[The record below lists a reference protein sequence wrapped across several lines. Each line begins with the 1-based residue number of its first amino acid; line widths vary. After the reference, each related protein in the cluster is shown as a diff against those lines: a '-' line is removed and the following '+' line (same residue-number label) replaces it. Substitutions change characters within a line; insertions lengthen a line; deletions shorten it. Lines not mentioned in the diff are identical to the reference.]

1 MFCDTM
7 LFDRKETVDR
17 PFKVP
22 DSFREF
28 NALRCASGYS
38 RNSGLVLLLVLLLG
52 CAPAISPQIRKE
64 AAVDIPFGEVL
75 RDPERYVGKT
85 FIWGGTILEA
95 RNTLEGTMLKVLQ
108 RPMDSQSR
116 PKEVDRSEGRFL
128 ALDKR
133 YLDPAIYAEG
143 RAVTVAGELVGKRVL
158 PLGDIDY
165 AYPLLA
171 VREIYLW
178 PKEPPTPY
186 YYYPYYYPYPYW
198 GWRYYWWP

>member
-1 MFCDTM
+1 M

>member
-1 MFCDTM
+1 MFWDNIT
-7 LFDRKETVDR
+7 FAFEGTADR
-17 PFKVP
+17 PCKGL
-22 DSFREF
+22 DLIREF
-28 NALRCASGYS
+28 NALHRLGGYRRS
-38 RNSGLVLLLVLLLG
+38 AGVFLALVILLG
-52 CAPAISPQIRKE
+52 CAPAISPQLRKE

-85 FIWGGTILEA
+85 FIWGGTILDA
-95 RNTLEGTMLKVLQ
+95 RNTPEGTMLKVLQ
-108 RPMDSQSR
+108 KPMDFQSR
-116 PKEVDRSEGRFL
+116 PRDVDRSEGRFL

-143 RAVTVAGELVGKRVL
+143 RTVTVAGELVGKRVL

-171 VREIYLW
+171 VKEINLW

-186 YYYPYYYPYPYW
+186 YYYPYYPYPYW